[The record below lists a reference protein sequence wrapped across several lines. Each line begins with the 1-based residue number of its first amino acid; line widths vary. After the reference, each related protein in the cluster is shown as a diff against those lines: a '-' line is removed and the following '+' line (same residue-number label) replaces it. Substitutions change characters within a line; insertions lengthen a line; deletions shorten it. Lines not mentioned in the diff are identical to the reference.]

1 MLISDKYAEE
11 IMRDLDYTEADPD
24 LIRTVKNRAAAVIG
38 YLRNG
43 GAKLDTENLSPDEL
57 YVIAI
62 GVNDL
67 SNNAAGCTSFS
78 PTFNTLA
85 MQLCTKGDVQATS
98 SKGAGEN
105 V

>member
-1 MLISDKYAEE
+1 MLISDEYAME
-11 IMRDLDYTEADPD
+11 IMRDLDYTETDPD

-38 YLRNG
+38 YLNNG
-43 GAKLDTENLSPDEL
+43 GARLDTESLSPDEL

-85 MQLCTKGDVQATS
+85 MQLCAKGDAETQ
-98 SKGAGEN
+98 KGAGEN
-105 V
+105 G